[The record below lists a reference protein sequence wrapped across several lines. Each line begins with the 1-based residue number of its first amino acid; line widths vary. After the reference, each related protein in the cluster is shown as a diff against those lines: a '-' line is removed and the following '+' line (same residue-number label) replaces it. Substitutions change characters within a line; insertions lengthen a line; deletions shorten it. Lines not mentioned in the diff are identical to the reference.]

1 MIFCC
6 TSNKA
11 VGCTFLDWSI
21 HFITGQTEFYN
32 TKYGWEPLSNNPV
45 TNINAHGHNKN
56 HPSGF
61 NKTKNTI
68 DQLLQFPQ
76 NVLTSCYPQPLHMD
90 MAADDLNIPI
100 NDLDQ
105 LHNQKSISQ
114 HRTNDYNQL
123 LKYVSTESQ
132 VIFVNAGD
140 NLNLYHRVL
149 RSTSRMPL
157 SPGPARSTAEMHD
170 EVDFA
175 FFKDSIK
182 DWNNQGLTDIWDIR
196 ERRALQSNLINE
208 NHGTGEINVDFSFEH
223 YWIDCRSWWFDGVD
237 TIQDIIAWLNLKIDT
252 DRFQLWIPIYHAWQ
266 KMQAKHLK
274 FQFNC
279 QHIVDSIVNNWSY
292 PIDLTF
298 DEEVV
303 IQHCLIYQHNLN
315 LKTWQLTK
323 FPNNTQHLHKLLEP
337 NIHAV

>member
-21 HFITGQTEFYN
+21 YFITGQSRFYN
-32 TKYGWEPLSNNPV
+32 INRGWQTLSSNPV
-45 TNINAHGHNKN
+45 TDINAHGHNKN

-61 NKTKNTI
+61 KKTKYAF
-68 DQLLQFPQ
+68 DQLQQLPID
-76 NVLTSCYPQPLHMD
+76 NVISIYPHPIHLD
-90 MAADDLNIPI
+90 SAADVLGIAINNI
-100 NDLDQ
+100 DQ
-105 LHNQKSISQ
+105 LHNQTSIGRYRSD
-114 HRTNDYNQL
+114 DYNQL
-123 LKYVSTESQ
+123 LSYASTRSRI
-132 VIFVNAGD
+132 IFVSGNND
-140 NLNLYHRVL
+140 LNLYHRVI
-149 RSTSRMPL
+149 RSTERMPL
-157 SPGPARSTAEMHD
+157 SPEPAQSTAVMHD
-170 EVDFA
+170 QVDQT
-175 FFKDSIK
+175 FFNQSINI
-182 DWNNQGLTDIWDIR
+182 WNEQGLTDTWDIR
-196 ERRALQSNLINE
+196 ERRALQANLLYA
-208 NHGTGEINVDFSFEH
+208 NHGMGKVTVDFSFEH
-223 YWIDCRSWWFDGVD
+223 YWMDCRSWWFDGVD
-237 TIQDIIAWLNLKIDT
+237 MIQDIIAWLNLKIDT

-303 IQHCLIYQHNLN
+303 VQHCLIYQHDLN

-323 FPNNTQHLHKLLEP
+323 FPNNTQELHKLLEP